1 MDLLLI
7 VSSWIIETNITHSIY
22 PQWTHHQPW
31 QMERQSG
38 RMKNALTGRRLSHL
52 VNVSVMAFHWYDCYH
67 LLYHLNKKHVK
78 YSGNIPKHIIYIYM
92 GTVWINTY
100 ENTILSGMDE
110 DPF

>member
-7 VSSWIIETNITHSIY
+7 VNSWIIETNITHSIY

-67 LLYHLNKKHVK
+67 LLYHLNKNNLIIVAT
-78 YSGNIPKHIIYIYM
+78 YQNILYI
-92 GTVWINTY
+92 
-100 ENTILSGMDE
+100 
-110 DPF
+110 